1 MPTTD
6 RLDVAELFA
15 RLARMLDE
23 RRHDEID
30 RVYHPDIAVHSPR
43 GELRGLA
50 EVTEFLTQQ
59 RDELAQH
66 VHSDILIDLD
76 GEHAIATANQLV
88 YFYRDG
94 EPPHRRSGL
103 RLTTAAAKT
112 AEGWRF
118 TEMGISPAWIQEN

>member
-1 MPTTD
+1 MPITD

-30 RVYHPDIAVHSPR
+30 RVYHPGIAVHSPR
-43 GELRGLA
+43 GELHGLA

-66 VHSDILIDLD
+66 VHSDILVDLD
-76 GEHAIATANQLV
+76 GERATATANQLV
-88 YFYRDG
+88 YFYREG
-94 EPPHRRSGL
+94 EPPHRRSGV
-103 RLTTAAAKT
+103 RLTTAMAKT

-118 TEMGISPAWIQEN
+118 TDMGISPAWIKEN